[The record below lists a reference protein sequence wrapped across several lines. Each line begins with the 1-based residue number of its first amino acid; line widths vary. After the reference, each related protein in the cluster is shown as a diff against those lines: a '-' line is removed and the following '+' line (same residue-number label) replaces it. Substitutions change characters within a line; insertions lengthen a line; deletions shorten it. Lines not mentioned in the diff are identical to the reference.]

1 MIPLQ
6 RVIDAMLKPHP
17 RRFMVF
23 TQIDW
28 FRIDDANFSQE
39 MVAQLDDAV
48 SRGARGLKVM
58 KDLDLGVKDKTGKLI
73 AVDDP
78 RLDPVWEECGR
89 LGIPAPAACTSSSDG
104 RQGTRSPYSHSDL
117 YK

>member
-1 MIPLQ
+1 
-6 RVIDAMLKPHP
+6 
-17 RRFMVF
+17 MVF

-78 RLDPVWEECGR
+78 RLDPLWEECGR
-89 LGIPAPAACTSSSDG
+89 LGIPA
-104 RQGTRSPYSHSDL
+104 
-117 YK
+117 

>member
-78 RLDPVWEECGR
+78 RLDPV
-89 LGIPAPAACTSSSDG
+89 
-104 RQGTRSPYSHSDL
+104 
-117 YK
+117 